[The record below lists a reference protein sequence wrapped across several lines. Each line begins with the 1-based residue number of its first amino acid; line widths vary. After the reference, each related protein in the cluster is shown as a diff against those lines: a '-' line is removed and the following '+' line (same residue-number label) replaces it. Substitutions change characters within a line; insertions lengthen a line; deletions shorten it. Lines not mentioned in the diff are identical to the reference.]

1 MGKFANV
8 LIVTDLDGTLLDS
21 QKKIGVASREAI
33 RYFISQGGSF
43 TFATGR
49 LYQSFL
55 GIRKRVIYN
64 APIVFANG
72 AQIINMGDANILY
85 QLPLESDMIPICEDV
100 LSAFPEA
107 ALEVYAHKRC
117 GVVRFN
123 DISLKHM
130 LDFSIEHTLYQTVRD
145 VPQPWLKVLFTERTE
160 VLSEIA
166 SYIQDRYQKASVCF
180 SSKNFLEVFHAD
192 ADKGRGTLKLAEIL
206 GINPEHIYTSGD
218 QENDMALLQAAKLSF
233 APENAVDAIKERAD
247 IILPDNDSDM
257 MAALISHL
265 DAIY

>member
-130 LDFSIEHTLYQTVRD
+130 LDFSIEHTLYQTV
-145 VPQPWLKVLFTERTE
+145 PMF
-160 VLSEIA
+160 LSRG
-166 SYIQDRYQKASVCF
+166 SKCCLPSVQRCF
-180 SSKNFLEVFHAD
+180 QRLPPIFKTVIKKPLSVFHQKTFWKSSMRTRI
-192 ADKGRGTLKLAEIL
+192 KG
-206 GINPEHIYTSGD
+206 
-218 QENDMALLQAAKLSF
+218 AA
-233 APENAVDAIKERAD
+233 R
-247 IILPDNDSDM
+247 
-257 MAALISHL
+257 
-265 DAIY
+265 